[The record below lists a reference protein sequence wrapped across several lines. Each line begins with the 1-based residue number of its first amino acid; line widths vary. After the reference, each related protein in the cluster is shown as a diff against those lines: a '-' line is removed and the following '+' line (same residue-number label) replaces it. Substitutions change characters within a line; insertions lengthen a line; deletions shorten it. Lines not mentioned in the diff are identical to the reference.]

1 MRYRLLVLVL
11 HLCIF
16 LVLAFGY
23 ENFIATLYA
32 YQGYEF
38 LPNAAN
44 GYIALATVAALSLL
58 TPVGFQRPS
67 TLFFQ
72 FTLIFV
78 LMPML
83 VLFYAEDKNETF
95 MAEAVAA
102 YVFSIVLASLL
113 KIKPPG
119 MAFISE
125 ERLLH
130 VLLFVLFVY
139 IATVFLL
146 GGGAYF
152 NFDFSKVY
160 DFRDEAANNLPS
172 TFGYLSPLMAKV
184 IVPIGLVLSVLHR
197 KYFIT
202 ALYLVCAFI
211 VFGLTSH
218 KATVLNP
225 LLVLFVY
232 AASSS
237 RTLIAKFS
245 AGILVLLL
253 LSMADFHFW
262 IAAHQEDGLFGWV
275 GSLVLGRTFILP
287 AEINYMYY
295 DFFTRND
302 WVWFS
307 DSKITLGLLEFQ
319 YPLDV
324 AHMIGRE
331 YFNSDH
337 AGANTGWIGSG
348 YAQAGFAGMLLYA
361 AITAVMYKY
370 VDACAFHSGE
380 RRLITAS
387 ILIPI
392 SSLITSSDLP
402 TTLLTHGL
410 LLNLVLIA
418 CFRGGRVA
426 AADPPARQRAMAY

>member
-83 VLFYAEDKNETF
+83 VLFYAEDKNGTF

-348 YAQAGFAGMLLYA
+348 YAQAGFAGMLL
-361 AITAVMYKY
+361 
-370 VDACAFHSGE
+370 
-380 RRLITAS
+380 
-387 ILIPI
+387 
-392 SSLITSSDLP
+392 
-402 TTLLTHGL
+402 
-410 LLNLVLIA
+410 
-418 CFRGGRVA
+418 
-426 AADPPARQRAMAY
+426 